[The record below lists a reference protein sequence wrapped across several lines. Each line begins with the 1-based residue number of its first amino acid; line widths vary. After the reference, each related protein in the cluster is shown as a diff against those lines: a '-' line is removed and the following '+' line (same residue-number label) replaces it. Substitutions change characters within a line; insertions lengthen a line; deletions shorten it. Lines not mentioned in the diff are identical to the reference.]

1 MHVHDHAG
9 RHFSTF
15 KAGAKNVNTTARQ
28 APLVPLTPEQR
39 QVRDA
44 ARVFADKEITPY
56 AAIWDRAGGA
66 PREIYRAMADLG
78 LMGVTIDPAYGGTG
92 ADFVA
97 YALAIEEI
105 SAADGGISNVM
116 AANNSPVAVA
126 LQNLGTDWQ
135 KEHYLTKLTSGEWIG
150 CIQLTEPHT
159 GSDAAAITTS
169 ATREGDD
176 YIIDGHK
183 AFVTAG
189 SIADL
194 ALIVAVTDS
203 AAGKRGI
210 TAFITP
216 TDNPG
221 YEVVRTESKLGHR
234 TNDTCEIRLNQM
246 RVPACDVLGEP
257 GRGLS
262 IALENLSL
270 GRIGVAAQATG
281 GARAALK
288 AARDYSQT
296 RETFGKPIGKHQ
308 TIAFK
313 LADMATQIE
322 AARQLYL
329 HAARLKDAGA
339 ECIREAS
346 MAKLFASEMAERVA
360 SEAIQIH
367 GGYGYLNDFPV
378 EKIYRDVR
386 VYQIY
391 EGTSE
396 VQKILISRL
405 LNDLDI

>member
-1 MHVHDHAG
+1 M
-9 RHFSTF
+9 
-15 KAGAKNVNTTARQ
+15 
-28 APLVPLTPEQR
+28 LTSEQL
-39 QVRDA
+39 QIRDA
-44 ARVFADKEITPY
+44 ARTFAQREIVPH
-56 AAIWDRAGGA
+56 AAEWDRECST
-66 PREIYRAMADLG
+66 PRELYRAMADIG
-78 LMGVTIDPAYGGTG
+78 LMGVTIDPRYGGAG
-92 ADFVA
+92 ADFVS

-116 AANNSPVAVA
+116 AANNSPVGVA
-126 LQNLGTDWQ
+126 LQNTGSDWQ
-135 KEHYLTKLTSGEWIG
+135 KQNYLTKLTSGEWIG

-159 GSDAAAITTS
+159 GSDAAAITTR
-169 ATREGDD
+169 ARRDGED

-183 AFVTAG
+183 AFITAG
-189 SIADL
+189 ATADL
-194 ALIVAVTDS
+194 AMIIAVTDPT
-203 AAGKRGI
+203 AGKRGL

-221 YEVVRTESKLGHR
+221 YEVARREEKLGHR
-234 TNDTCEIRLNQM
+234 TNDTCEIHLNAM
-246 RVPACDVLGEP
+246 RVPARDVLGEL
-257 GRGLS
+257 GRGLG
-262 IALENLSL
+262 IALGNLSL

-288 AARDYSQT
+288 AAHAYAQE
-296 RETFGKPIGKHQ
+296 RETFGKPIIQHQ
-308 TIAFK
+308 AIAFK
-313 LADMATQIE
+313 LAEMATKIE

-329 HAARLKDAGA
+329 HAARMKDANLDCA
-339 ECIREAS
+339 KEAS

-360 SEAIQIH
+360 SQAIQIH

-405 LNDLDI
+405 IDDVDL